1 MNSNGLPRTTP
12 VKVLHSCWSWLPMT
26 QNWIYSQVKYL
37 PGAAVEAHVACHV
50 TENLAHFP
58 WPNLHVGRP
67 RGLVRRASDYLGRF
81 VGKARNDHA
90 LEVARRIRPEILH
103 SHFGDQ
109 AWNDLAVSRSLG
121 IPHVATFYG
130 YDVNQLPRGSS
141 LWRRRYGEL
150 FSEISAVLCE
160 GPHMAA
166 CLARLGC
173 PQHKVRLMPLGI
185 EMEKLRCVPRQRP
198 DKEPLRVL
206 IAASFR
212 EKKGIP
218 YAVAALGR
226 LARDVPLRITIA
238 GDAGR
243 DRASRQE
250 KQRIL
255 LGVREAGLEALTRFL
270 GFVDH
275 DTLCDIALDHD
286 IFVSPSIT
294 ASDGDTEGGAPVAII
309 EMLASG
315 MPVVSTRHCDIPF
328 VAGPQASSFFAA
340 ERDVD
345 DLEKCLR
352 ALLAQPDWNPI
363 TAPSR
368 AHVMAQHDA
377 VRQGAAL
384 AQIYLDMVGSNS

>member
-1 MNSNGLPRTTP
+1 MSPQSTPRITP

-26 QNWIYSQVKYL
+26 QNWIYSQVKHL
-37 PGAAVEAHVACHV
+37 PQQTIEAHVACHV

-58 WPNLHVGRP
+58 WPNLHIAKP
-67 RGLVRRASDYLGRF
+67 RSLVRRASDYLRRF

-90 LEVARRIRPEILH
+90 LEVAREIRPEILH

-109 AWNDLAVSRSLG
+109 AWNDLAVSQSLG

-130 YDVNQLPRGSS
+130 FDVNQLPRSS
-141 LWRRRYGEL
+141 PLWRRRYDEL
-150 FSEISAVLCE
+150 FAEISAVLCE
-160 GPHMAA
+160 GPHMEA
-166 CLARLGC
+166 CLAGLGC
-173 PQHKVRLMPLGI
+173 PEHKIRLMPLGI
-185 EMEKLRCVPRQRP
+185 EMDKLRFVPRQRP

-226 LARDVPLRITIA
+226 LARDVPLRVTIA
-238 GDAGR
+238 GNAGR
-243 DRASRQE
+243 DRASKQE

-255 LGVREAGLEALTRFL
+255 AGVREAGLEALTRFL

-286 IFVSPSIT
+286 VFVSPSVT
-294 ASDGDTEGGAPVAII
+294 AADGDTEGGAPVVII

-315 MPVVSTRHCDIPF
+315 MPVVSTLHCDIPF
-328 VAGPQASSFFAA
+328 VAGPQASRFFAA

-345 DLEKCLR
+345 ELESCLR
-352 ALLAQPDWNPI
+352 ALLAQPTWDSI
-363 TAPSR
+363 TRPAR

-377 VRQGAAL
+377 VQQGTAL
-384 AQIYLDMVGSNS
+384 AQVYHDIVGSNS